1 MQKLLLHGHF
11 PHSFHFAAFQREPG
25 ETCREESGRPIYCI
39 ILIKIK
45 SHFFQIK
52 KKGGDELTSEFTI
65 YVIHNTNIS
74 G

>member
-25 ETCREESGRPIYCI
+25 ETCRKTNREESGRAIYCI

-45 SHFFQIK
+45 
-52 KKGGDELTSEFTI
+52 TI
-65 YVIHNTNIS
+65 SSKSRKREEMN
-74 G
+74 